1 MGAAAMLLGV
11 MIVIRR
17 PAAFTGWQPGSTHG
31 VDRLTAPLQ

>member
-17 PAAFTGWQPGSTHG
+17 PAAFTGWQPGSTQ
-31 VDRLTAPLQ
+31 ASIA